1 MSTAASKEAARKR
14 LRADFDTV
22 MAYYNLSPEAK
33 ATAWPSAE
41 RSIGRALAC
50 YSAIRRSLS
59 VQELNNC
66 L

>member
-1 MSTAASKEAARKR
+1 MSTKMSKQLARAT

-33 ATAWPSAE
+33 ATAWLSAE

>member
-14 LRADFDTV
+14 LRQDFDTV

-33 ATAWPSAE
+33 ATAWLSAA

-59 VQELNNC
+59 VQELNK
-66 L
+66 

>member
-1 MSTAASKEAARKR
+1 MSTKMSKQLARAR

-22 MAYYNLSPEAK
+22 MAYYKLPVENVRV
-33 ATAWPSAE
+33 AWDSAE
-41 RSIGRALAC
+41 RCIGHASKC
-50 YSAIRRSLS
+50 YGAIRRSLS